1 MSTLARA
8 LQAIDDESNAKP
20 SDLALPGNTPT
31 QFDAGLVAQLTVQYD
46 ELDAMFRTAVSQFE
60 SDPDTSERT
69 MRECAEQLLKLR
81 HIEAIRLYPII
92 GRSIW
97 PDPVARRLFWQSRL
111 VMLGLARRVLRRFE
125 DVTRSMRAGAVT
137 SAAADHF
144 VKALAEYRQ
153 RNETE
158 IYPLYGLAGR
168 RGATTGSS
176 AA

>member
-20 SDLALPGNTPT
+20 SDLVLPGTAPA
-31 QFDAGLVAQLTVQYD
+31 QFDASLVAQLTSQYD
-46 ELDAMFRTAVSQFE
+46 DLNATFKAAIEQLE
-60 SDPDTSERT
+60 SDPDAAASMTRD
-69 MRECAEQLLKLR
+69 CAEQLLKLR
-81 HIEAIRLYPII
+81 HIEAIRLYPVI

-111 VMLGLARRVLRRFE
+111 VMLGLARRVLRRFDE
-125 DVTRSMRAGAVT
+125 LTRAMHSGTVSVTAV
-137 SAAADHF
+137 DHF

-158 IYPLYGLAGR
+158 IYPLYELAGR
-168 RGATTGSS
+168 RAVTVGPT

>member
-8 LQAIDDESNAKP
+8 LQAIDDESNAKT
-20 SDLALPGNTPT
+20 SDLALPGNTPA
-31 QFDAGLVAQLTVQYD
+31 QFDAALVTQLTVQYD
-46 ELDAMFRTAVSQFE
+46 ELDATFRAAMSQLE
-60 SDPDTSERT
+60 SDPDAAERMT
-69 MRECAEQLLKLR
+69 RECAEQLLKLR
-81 HIEAIRLYPII
+81 HIEAIRLYPVI

-125 DVTRSMRAGAVT
+125 DVTRSMRAGAV
-137 SAAADHF
+137 SDAAADHF

-158 IYPLYGLAGR
+158 IYPLYVMAGR
-168 RGATTGSS
+168 RNTATGPQ

>member
-20 SDLALPGNTPT
+20 SDLALAGNTPP
-31 QFDAGLVAQLTVQYD
+31 QFDVALVAQLTAQYE
-46 ELDAMFRTAVSQFE
+46 ELDATFRAAMIQVN
-60 SDPDTSERT
+60 SDPDAAERMT
-69 MRECAEQLLKLR
+69 RECAEQLLKLR
-81 HIEAIRLYPII
+81 HIEAIRLYPVI

-125 DVTRSMRAGAVT
+125 DVTRAMRGGAVPV
-137 SAAADHF
+137 SAIDHF

-158 IYPLYGLAGR
+158 IYPLYSMAGR
-168 RGATTGSS
+168 RASTIGTS

>member
-8 LQAIDDESNAKP
+8 LQAIDDESNANP
-20 SDLALPGNTPT
+20 SDLALAGNTPV
-31 QFDAGLVAQLTVQYD
+31 QFDAGLAANLAAQYE
-46 ELDAMFRTAVSQFE
+46 ELDATFKAAMSQLKIDRDSAE
-60 SDPDTSERT
+60 HMT
-69 MRECAEQLLKLR
+69 RECAEQLLKLR
-81 HIEAIRLYPII
+81 HIEAIRLYPVI

-97 PDPVARRLFWQSRL
+97 HDPVARRLFWQSRL

-125 DVTRSMRAGAVT
+125 DVTRAMRGGAVPV
-137 SAAADHF
+137 SAIDHF

-158 IYPLYGLAGR
+158 IYPLYAMAGR
-168 RGATTGSS
+168 RNTATGPQ